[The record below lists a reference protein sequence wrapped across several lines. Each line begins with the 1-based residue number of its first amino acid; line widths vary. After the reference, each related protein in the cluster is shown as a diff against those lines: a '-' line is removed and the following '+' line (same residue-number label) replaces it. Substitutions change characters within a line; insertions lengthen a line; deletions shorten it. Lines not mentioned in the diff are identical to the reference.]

1 MREENR
7 NKKLKNKVILQKK
20 LHVKQ
25 REKMEESIKR
35 FKDLRIW
42 QKGIEIVSDIYLLT
56 KKFPKEEL
64 YGLTS
69 QIRRS
74 AISVPSNIAEG
85 FRRYHNKEY
94 KQFLYISLGSCAE
107 LETQIAIAKNL
118 KYITEE
124 KEIELT
130 EKLDHICRMT
140 SNLIKKL

>member
-1 MREENR
+1 
-7 NKKLKNKVILQKK
+7 
-20 LHVKQ
+20 
-25 REKMEESIKR
+25 MEEGIKK

-42 QKGIEIVSDIYLLT
+42 QKGIEVVTDIYILT

-74 AISVPSNIAEG
+74 AISIPSNIAEG

-94 KQFLYISLGSCAE
+94 KQFLYITLGSCAE
-107 LETQIAIAKNL
+107 LETPIAIANNL
-118 KYITEE
+118 KYITEDE
-124 KEIELT
+124 EIELT

-140 SNLIKKL
+140 TNLIKRL

>member
-1 MREENR
+1 
-7 NKKLKNKVILQKK
+7 
-20 LHVKQ
+20 
-25 REKMEESIKR
+25 MEEGIKR

-42 QKGIEIVSDIYLLT
+42 QKSIEIVSDIYLLT

-64 YGLTS
+64 YSLTS

-74 AISVPSNIAEG
+74 AISIPSNIAEG

-94 KQFLYISLGSCAE
+94 RQFLYITLGSCAE